1 MEGATVTPGSAIV
14 APPVSRSFDWDEL
27 VQLILEGLVIPI
39 VGEALLVT
47 ADGQPLPEQWARRL
61 AEALDLEP
69 TALPEPGG
77 LNEVVIAYLRTGG
90 RRNRLYARLKELL
103 DQAPPAVP
111 APLAQLAAIRDFK
124 LYVSTTCDGL
134 LVAALNQT
142 RFGGAA
148 RTQSLVFSLHDK
160 VDDLAGEMETLTAP
174 LVYQLFGRQSA
185 VGDYAV
191 SDEDKLEFLHRLQTV
206 AYQPRRLFD
215 EFRRHHLLFVG
226 CHFPDW
232 LARFFIRTVTNQ
244 RLLGP
249 RDTSG
254 FVADT
259 EAVSNGRLS
268 LFLRGVQ
275 AEIYPPGDPVAFVA
289 ELYQR
294 WQAHRPTTV
303 AEPPAAS
310 REAMLPDALFLS
322 YTHEDRDAVLR
333 LKQALDRVG
342 LDVWFDQSALQGG
355 DAWEHQIKTNIRQ
368 CSLFVPVI
376 SANAVRR
383 VEGYFRREWG
393 WAIERAQAIADPVPF
408 IAPVIVDETPEG
420 AELVPELFW
429 RKHSLRAM
437 AGELRRDQAEQLRD
451 QVRQIKWLRGR
462 GG

>member
-1 MEGATVTPGSAIV
+1 MTPTSASITI
-14 APPVSRSFDWDEL
+14 PISSSFEWDEL
-27 VQLILEGLVIPI
+27 VELILKGQVIPI
-39 VGEALLVT
+39 IGEALLV
-47 ADGQPLPEQWARRL
+47 AAGGQSLPEQWALRL

-77 LNEVVIAYLRTGG
+77 LNEVAIAYLRTGG

-124 LYVSTTCDGL
+124 LYVSTTFDGL
-134 LVAALNQT
+134 LVAALNQA
-142 RFGGAA
+142 RFGGVA
-148 RTQSLVFSLHDK
+148 RAQSLAYSLNVKMQDLSGTM
-160 VDDLAGEMETLTAP
+160 DDLTAP
-174 LVYQLFGRQSA
+174 LVYQLLGRQSA
-185 VGDYAV
+185 AGDYAV
-191 SDEDKLEFLHRLQTV
+191 SDEDKLEFLNRLQTA
-206 AYQPRRLFD
+206 AYQPSRLFD
-215 EFRRHHLLFVG
+215 ELRRHDLLFVG

-254 FVADT
+254 FVADR
-259 EAVSNGRLS
+259 EAVNDGRLS

-275 AEIYPPGDPVAFVA
+275 TEIYPPGDPVAFVD

-294 WQAHRPTTV
+294 WQARRPTAVT
-303 AEPPAAS
+303 EPPAAS

-333 LKQALDRVG
+333 LKQALDEVG
-342 LDVWFDQSALQGG
+342 LDVWFDQSVLQGG

-376 SANAVRR
+376 SANTERR

-393 WAIERAQAIADPVPF
+393 WAIERAKAIADTVSF
-408 IAPVIVDETPEG
+408 IAPVIVDDTPEE
-420 AELVPELFW
+420 AERVPELFW
-429 RKHSLRAM
+429 QKHSLRAIG
-437 AGELRRDQAEQLRD
+437 GELRRDQAEQLRD
-451 QVRQIKWLRGR
+451 KVRQVKLLRGR

>member
-1 MEGATVTPGSAIV
+1 MGRAGGAYPEGAGY
-14 APPVSRSFDWDEL
+14 L
-27 VQLILEGLVIPI
+27 PI
-39 VGEALLVT
+39 IGEALLVA
-47 ADGQPLPEQWARRL
+47 ADGQSLPEQWARRL

-69 TALPEPGG
+69 AALPEPGG
-77 LNEVVIAYLRTGG
+77 LNEVAIAYFRTGG

-124 LYVSTTCDGL
+124 LYVSTTCDSL
-134 LVAALNQT
+134 LAAALNQA
-142 RFGGAA
+142 RFGGVA
-148 RTQSLVFSLHDK
+148 RTQSLAFSLHDK
-160 VDDLAGEMETLTAP
+160 VDDLPGEVETLTAP

-185 VGDYAV
+185 AGDYAV
-191 SDEDKLEFLHRLQTV
+191 SDEDKLEFLHRLQTI
-206 AYQPRRLFD
+206 AYQPSRLFD
-215 EFRRHHLLFVG
+215 ELRRHHLLFIG

-275 AEIYPPGDPVAFVA
+275 TEIYPPGDPVALVD

-294 WQAHRPTTV
+294 WQARRPT
-303 AEPPAAS
+303 AAMEPPASS

-333 LKQALDRVG
+333 LKQALDQVPLCQDRC
-342 LDVWFDQSALQGG
+342 
-355 DAWEHQIKTNIRQ
+355 RP
-368 CSLFVPVI
+368 LFEESCTVAGVPI
-376 SANAVRR
+376 C
-383 VEGYFRREWG
+383 
-393 WAIERAQAIADPVPF
+393 
-408 IAPVIVDETPEG
+408 
-420 AELVPELFW
+420 
-429 RKHSLRAM
+429 LR
-437 AGELRRDQAEQLRD
+437 
-451 QVRQIKWLRGR
+451 
-462 GG
+462 

>member
-1 MEGATVTPGSAIV
+1 MTPASAIV
-14 APPVSRSFDWDEL
+14 STPVSRSFEWDEL
-27 VQLILEGLVIPI
+27 VELILKGQVIPI
-39 VGEALLVT
+39 VGEALLVDV
-47 ADGQPLPEQWARRL
+47 DGQSLPDQWARRL

-69 TALPEPGG
+69 AALPEPGG
-77 LNEVVIAYLRTGG
+77 LNEVAIAYFRTGG

-103 DQAPPAVP
+103 DQEPPAVP

-124 LYVSTTCDGL
+124 LYISTTCDGL
-134 LVAALNQT
+134 LVAALNQA

-148 RTQSLVFSLHDK
+148 RTQSLAFSLHDK
-160 VDDLAGEMETLTAP
+160 VDDLPGEVEALTAP
-174 LVYQLFGRQSA
+174 LVYQLLGRQSA
-185 VGDYAV
+185 AGDYAV

-206 AYQPRRLFD
+206 TYQPRRLFD
-215 EFRRHHLLFVG
+215 ELRRYHLLFVG

-249 RDTSG
+249 RHTSG
-254 FVADT
+254 FVADH
-259 EAVSNGRLS
+259 EAVRDVRLS

-275 AEIYPPGDPVAFVA
+275 AEIYPPGDPVAFVD
-289 ELYQR
+289 ELHQH
-294 WQAHRPTTV
+294 WQARRPTTV
-303 AEPPAAS
+303 AEPLAGS

-322 YTHEDRDAVLR
+322 YAHEDRDAVLR
-333 LKQALDRVG
+333 LKQALDQVG

-355 DAWEHQIKTNIRQ
+355 DAWEHHINTNIRQ

-376 SANAVRR
+376 SANTVRR
-383 VEGYFRREWG
+383 VEGYFRREWS
-393 WAIERAQAIADPVPF
+393 WAIERAQTIADSVPF
-408 IAPVIVDETPEG
+408 IAPVIVDDTPEG
-420 AELVPELFW
+420 AEWVPDLFW

-451 QVRQIKWLRGR
+451 RVRQVKWLRGR

>member
-1 MEGATVTPGSAIV
+1 MTPASAIV
-14 APPVSRSFDWDEL
+14 STPVSRSFDWDEL

-39 VGEALLVT
+39 VGEALLVD
-47 ADGQPLPEQWARRL
+47 ADGQSLPAQWARRL

-69 TALPEPGG
+69 AMLPEPGG
-77 LNEVVIAYLRTGG
+77 LNEVAITYLRTGG

-124 LYVSTTCDGL
+124 RYVSTTCDGL
-134 LVAALNQT
+134 LAAALNQA

-148 RTQSLVFSLHDK
+148 HTQSLAFSLHDK
-160 VDDLAGEMETLTAP
+160 IDDLPGEMETLTAP
-174 LVYQLFGRQSA
+174 LVYQLLGRQSA
-185 VGDYAV
+185 AGDYAV

-215 EFRRHHLLFVG
+215 ELRRRHLLFVG

-254 FVADT
+254 FVADS

-268 LFLRGVQ
+268 LFLQGVQ
-275 AEIYPPGDPVAFVA
+275 TEIYPPGDPVAFVD
-289 ELYQR
+289 ELHQR
-294 WQAHRPTTV
+294 WQARRPTAV

-333 LKQALDRVG
+333 LKQALDQVG

-355 DAWEHQIKTNIRQ
+355 DAWEHQIKANIRQ

-376 SANAVRR
+376 SANTVQR

-393 WAIERAQAIADPVPF
+393 WAIERAQAIADTVPF
-408 IAPVIVDETPEG
+408 IAPVIVDDTLEG

-429 RKHSLRAM
+429 RKHSLRVI

-451 QVRQIKWLRGR
+451 QVRQVKWLRGR
-462 GG
+462 GR